1 MKLVPVKHTTVK
13 MLLGA
18 RPTLPDGWEP
28 IGKYAVRTDDWAM
41 GVLIRNKTTG
51 IYRLFSAGA
60 IMSVDQIAAKE
71 YKEPEGLFLWL
82 FFYSSFSRS
91 SALA

>member
-18 RPTLPDGWEP
+18 RPILPDGWEP

-41 GVLIRNKTTG
+41 GVLIRNKNTG
-51 IYRLFSAGA
+51 IYRLFSGGA
-60 IMSVDQIAAKE
+60 IMSVDQKAAKE
-71 YKEPEGLFLWL
+71 YKEPGD
-82 FFYSSFSRS
+82 
-91 SALA
+91 

>member
-18 RPTLPDGWEP
+18 RPILPDGWEP

-41 GVLIRNKTTG
+41 GVLIRNKNTG
-51 IYRLFSAGA
+51 IYRLFSGST
-60 IMSVDQIAAKE
+60 IMSVDQMAAKE
-71 YKEPEGLFLWL
+71 YKEPEE
-82 FFYSSFSRS
+82 
-91 SALA
+91 

>member
-18 RPTLPDGWEP
+18 RPILPDGWEP

-51 IYRLFSAGA
+51 IYRLFSCCA
-60 IMSVDQIAAKE
+60 IISVDQMAAKE
-71 YKEPEGLFLWL
+71 YKEPEE
-82 FFYSSFSRS
+82 
-91 SALA
+91 

>member
-51 IYRLFSAGA
+51 IYRFVFLLRNY
-60 IMSVDQIAAKE
+60 E
-71 YKEPEGLFLWL
+71 RRPESRKRVQRARGLVLWL

>member
-18 RPTLPDGWEP
+18 RPILPDGWEP

-41 GVLIRNKTTG
+41 GVLIRNKNTG
-51 IYRLFSAGA
+51 IYRLFSGGS
-60 IMSVDQIAAKE
+60 IMSVDQRSAKE
-71 YKEPEGLFLWL
+71 YKEPEG
-82 FFYSSFSRS
+82 
-91 SALA
+91 

>member
-41 GVLIRNKTTG
+41 GVLVRNKTTS
-51 IYRLFSAGA
+51 IYRLFSGGA
-60 IMSVDQIAAKE
+60 IMSVDQRAAKE
-71 YKEPEGLFLWL
+71 YKEPED
-82 FFYSSFSRS
+82 
-91 SALA
+91 

>member
-18 RPTLPDGWEP
+18 RPMLPDGCEP

-41 GVLIRNKTTG
+41 GVLVRNKTTG
-51 IYRLFSAGA
+51 IYRLFSCGA
-60 IMSVDQIAAKE
+60 IMSVDQMAAKE
-71 YKEPEGLFLWL
+71 YKEPEE
-82 FFYSSFSRS
+82 
-91 SALA
+91 

>member
-1 MKLVPVKHTTVK
+1 MKLFPVKHTTVK

-18 RPTLPDGWEP
+18 RPMLPDGWEP

-51 IYRLFSAGA
+51 IYRLFSGVA
-60 IMSVDQIAAKE
+60 IISVDQRAAKE
-71 YKEPEGLFLWL
+71 YKEPGD
-82 FFYSSFSRS
+82 
-91 SALA
+91 

>member
-18 RPTLPDGWEP
+18 RPILPDGWEP

-41 GVLIRNKTTG
+41 GVLIRNNNTG
-51 IYRLFSAGA
+51 IYRLFSGGT
-60 IMSVDQIAAKE
+60 IMSVDQRAAKE
-71 YKEPEGLFLWL
+71 YKEPEE
-82 FFYSSFSRS
+82 
-91 SALA
+91 

>member
-18 RPTLPDGWEP
+18 RPMLPDGWEP

-41 GVLIRNKTTG
+41 GVLIRNKNTG
-51 IYRLFSAGA
+51 IYRLFSGST
-60 IMSVDQIAAKE
+60 IMSVDQMAAKE
-71 YKEPEGLFLWL
+71 YKEPEE
-82 FFYSSFSRS
+82 
-91 SALA
+91 